1 MPKKV
6 CVLDY
11 GSGNV
16 MSVYNMIKYL
26 GFDVKISNS
35 IKDINLSSHIIL
47 PGVGS
52 FSASMKKIRE
62 KIPLK
67 VVERNIIN
75 QKKPF
80 LGICVGMQVLSD
92 YGHEFEKSEGLGWI
106 GGNVKKIKNPKV
118 KIPHI
123 GWNNIRIINN
133 NNLLKDC
140 QDENFYFVHSFSI
153 NGIKKS
159 EISSYTNYGDDFI
172 SSINKDN
179 IYGVQFHPEKSQT
192 GGLLLCENFLNK
204 C

>member
-6 CVLDY
+6 CILDY

-35 IKDINLSSHIIL
+35 TKDINLSSHIIL

-67 VVERNIIN
+67 VVERNIIS

-159 EISSYTNYGDDFI
+159 ETSSYTNYGGDFI

-179 IYGVQFHPEKSQT
+179 IYGVQFHPEKSQA
-192 GGLLLCENFLNK
+192 GGLLLCKNFLNK